1 MLDNFLF
8 SLNVVVPVFLVM
20 ILGYV
25 LKKTDVISAGF
36 LTSGNKVVYY
46 IGLPALLF
54 RGVYTTDISE
64 FMDFRFTAF
73 ALIATT
79 ASFFIIWGGAAIFL
93 RQDKPVLGAFAQG
106 AFRGSFALLGI
117 PLILNMAGDAGM
129 ARAALV
135 VVFVVPFFNV
145 FSIMSLASCSGE
157 KLGPLTVILTVIK
170 NPSNIMIVIGI
181 LLAVFNL
188 SLPIM
193 ISGAINTTANI
204 ATPLALICLGGG
216 MVFRGFDTKF
226 KYAVIASII
235 KCVIIPILFTVVAFL
250 MGFRD
255 YDLAVILIMGGIPS
269 AVVAYAMAVQFG
281 GDTYVAGTIVVITTF
296 MSAVTL
302 TIFIYAVRAL
312 GWVVI

>member
-1 MLDNFLF
+1 MLANFLF
-8 SLNVVVPVFLVM
+8 SLNVVVPVFVVM
-20 ILGYV
+20 ILGYI
-25 LKKTDVISAGF
+25 LKKTGVISAGF
-36 LTSGNKVVYY
+36 LESGNKIVYY
-46 IGLPALLF
+46 IGLPAQLF
-54 RGVYTTDISE
+54 RAVYTTDIRE
-64 FMDFRFTAF
+64 YMDLRFTLF
-73 ALIATT
+73 ALIATA
-79 ASFFIIWGGAAIFL
+79 ASFFIIWGGAAIFFKK
-93 RQDKPVLGAFAQG
+93 DPPVLGAFAQG

-117 PLILNMAGDAGM
+117 PLIINMAGDAGM

-135 VVFVVPFFNV
+135 VMFVVPFFNV
-145 FSIMSLASCSGE
+145 FSVMSLASCSG
-157 KLGPLTVILTVIK
+157 KKPGVLTVILTVVK
-170 NPSNIMIVIGI
+170 NPSNIMIAIGM
-181 LLAVFNL
+181 VL
-188 SLPIM
+188 SMFDLPLPEM
-193 ISGAINTTANI
+193 IGGGINITANI

-216 MVFRGFDTKF
+216 MAFRGFDAKF
-226 KYAVIASII
+226 KYAVIASVI
-235 KCVIIPILFTVVAFL
+235 KCVIIPIAFTVAAFL

>member
-1 MLDNFLF
+1 MLANFLF

-20 ILGYV
+20 ILGYI
-25 LKKTDVISAGF
+25 LKKTGVVSAGF
-36 LTSGNKVVYY
+36 LESGNKIVYY
-46 IGLPALLF
+46 IGLPAQLF
-54 RGVYTTDISE
+54 RGVYTTDIRQY
-64 FMDFRFTAF
+64 MDLRFTLF
-73 ALIATT
+73 ALIATA
-79 ASFFIIWGGAAIFL
+79 ASFFLIWGIAAIFL
-93 RQDKPVLGAFAQG
+93 RKDPPVLGAFSQG

-145 FSIMSLASCSGE
+145 FSVMSLAPCSGSRPS
-157 KLGPLTVILTVIK
+157 PLTILLTVIK
-170 NPSNIMIVIGI
+170 NPSNIMIAIGMA
-181 LLAVFNL
+181 LSMFNI
-188 SLPIM
+188 SLPFM
-193 ISGAINTTANI
+193 ISGAVNTTANI
-204 ATPLALICLGGG
+204 ATPLALLCLGGG
-216 MVFRGFDTKF
+216 MVFRGFDAKF
-226 KYAVIASII
+226 KYAVIGSVI
-235 KCVIIPILFTVVAFL
+235 KCVLIPISFTVAAYF

-281 GDTYVAGTIVVITTF
+281 GDTYVAGTIVVITTI

-302 TIFIYAVRAL
+302 TIFIYAVKAL